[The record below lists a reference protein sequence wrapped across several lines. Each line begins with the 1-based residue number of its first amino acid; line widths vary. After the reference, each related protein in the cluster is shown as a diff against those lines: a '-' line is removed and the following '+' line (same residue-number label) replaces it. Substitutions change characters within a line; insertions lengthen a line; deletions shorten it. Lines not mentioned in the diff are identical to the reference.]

1 MINNSIQI
9 NVFPAQWKVGRIR
22 YIPKVR
28 NPVQMKDYRPIS
40 VLPAMSKVYEEVIL
54 KQYPI
59 SELARPS

>member
-1 MINNSIQI
+1 MI
-9 NVFPAQWKVGRIR
+9 NVFPAQWKIGRI
-22 YIPKVR
+22 YSIPKFYSIPI
-28 NPVQMKDYRPIS
+28 PVQMKDYRPIS